1 MGIANVIALLSGVSL
16 FLFGMLLMGDGLKNV
31 AGNQLEMVLYKLSG
45 TPIKGVLLGTGVTA
59 VIQSSSATSVMVVG
73 FVNSG
78 MMKVK
83 QAIGVILGAILGT
96 SITGWIICLSS
107 IDGGSSTWL
116 QLLSTATLT
125 GVIAL
130 VGIYLRMFC
139 RSRLK
144 QHVGDILMGFA
155 ILMTG
160 MSAMSSAVEP
170 LRESETFIN
179 LLTSF
184 SNPFLGIIAG
194 MAITCILQ
202 SASATVGILQ
212 ALSVTG
218 AISFEVALPI
228 IMGIAIGAA
237 VPVLLSALGA
247 GVSGKRTAFVYL
259 LIDVIGVVFW
269 AVVFYSL
276 NAIFHFDI
284 MDATV
289 NMVSVSLINTIFRLL
304 TVILLAPFIGILEKI
319 VVFLFRENPEDAEE
333 TAEIDRLEERF
344 IDHPAIALEQ
354 SHNAVCSM
362 ARKARKN
369 LARAMEVV
377 YNYSDERYKVIQ
389 TKEEVIDRYEDK
401 LGTYLVKLTGKELS
415 DDQSREISKI
425 LHTIGDFERI
435 GDHAVNISNA
445 AREIFDK
452 KLKFSKIAEKELG
465 IITAAVQKVVALA
478 TDAFTNND
486 IETAKE
492 VEPLEQVI
500 DNLCDEIKIRHIKR
514 VQNGECTL
522 DHGFVFND
530 LLTNFERIADHCSN
544 VAVAMIEL
552 SVDSFDTH
560 EYLSRVKTIATE
572 AFSRKYN
579 EYCKEFSL
587 SQEEFNL
594 S

>member
-218 AISFEVALPI
+218 AISFEIALPI

-486 IETAKE
+486 IEMAKE